1 MLILLS
7 ALLAAASANEDG
19 LARASTPG
27 WSGSLETGSAESD
40 AATAYEVGSGD
51 VLAVKVLGE
60 DDLTGDFVVE
70 PDGSIRFPLLGNV
83 YVSGMS
89 PQQVAQTL
97 ARRLDQDYLVR
108 PQVFVQV
115 DTFASQPVEITG
127 LVTKPAVYHLEGPT
141 TLREL
146 LARAG
151 GIKDETVTEVEI
163 TRDAQEIIIRYE
175 DLYGP
180 GGDMVVRSGDQ
191 IHVPQG
197 KAVYVLG
204 QVGKPGAVSW
214 RDGLTLTQ
222 ALTNAGGLDETA
234 RINKVYILRDG
245 QRIEVRLKRILKGK
259 EADFVLQ
266 PEDQVFIDQSRV

>member
-7 ALLAAASANEDG
+7 AVLSAASANEDG

-27 WSGSLETGSAESD
+27 WSTAEIGAVPAEASAEYS
-40 AATAYEVGSGD
+40 VGSGD
-51 VLAVKVLGE
+51 VLDVRVLNE
-60 DDLTGDFVVE
+60 DDLTGAFVVE

-83 YVSGMS
+83 YVAGMS
-89 PQQVAQTL
+89 PQQVAATI
-97 ARRLDQDYLVR
+97 ARRLDQDYLVK

-115 DTFASQPVEITG
+115 GTFASQPVEVTG
-127 LVTKPAVYHLEGPT
+127 LVQKPAVYHLDGPT

-151 GIKDETVTEVEI
+151 GIKDETITEVEI
-163 TRDAQEIIIRYE
+163 TREAQKIVVRYE

-180 GGDMVVRSGDQ
+180 GGDLVVRSGDQ

-204 QVGKPGAVSW
+204 QVGDPGSVAW
-214 RDGLTLTQ
+214 RNGLTLTQ

-245 QRIEVRLKRILKGK
+245 LRIEVHLKRILKGK